1 MTKKL
6 TNDAKQAID
15 QHLKRDLAK
24 IDAGQR
30 FYVSDLDTNA
40 DLVTADYVDDYL
52 INDPVAKNFIH
63 SDNLRFSRQID
74 DIKTDVVTNDV
85 SSYIY
90 QKLLENPQI
99 CWNIREKDQD
109 FGFECAHDT
118 TALSLLSKEQ
128 MEDYKVVF
136 DLLKAL
142 QKATKNKNFSFDLAK
157 FEDYPSKN
165 MLVIAVK
172 YKFSEDSID
181 EILRLWIDPDDKYGE
196 PFSDFELEYK
206 ESSIQYL
213 DSNEIEML
221 TSYSKILKTLAKW
234 CTDHGIN

>member
-6 TNDAKQAID
+6 TKEAKQAID

-24 IDAGQR
+24 IDAGRR
-30 FYVSDLDTNA
+30 FYVSDLDANA
-40 DLVTADYVDDYL
+40 DLVITDYVDDYL
-52 INDPVAKNFIH
+52 INDPDAKNFIH

-85 SSYIY
+85 SAYIY

-128 MEDYKVVF
+128 IDDYTLVF
-136 DLLKAL
+136 DLLKVL
-142 QKATKNKNFSFDLAK
+142 QKATKNKNFSFDLAE
-157 FEDYPSKN
+157 FDDYPSKN

-172 YKFSEDSID
+172 YKFFENSID
-181 EILRLWIDPDDKYGE
+181 EILRLWIDPDDEYGE

-221 TSYSKILKTLAKW
+221 TGYSKILKTLAKW

>member
-6 TNDAKQAID
+6 TKEAKQAID

-24 IDAGQR
+24 IDAGRR

-52 INDPVAKNFIH
+52 INDPDAKNFIH

-99 CWNIREKDQD
+99 CWNIREKD
-109 FGFECAHDT
+109 
-118 TALSLLSKEQ
+118 
-128 MEDYKVVF
+128 
-136 DLLKAL
+136 
-142 QKATKNKNFSFDLAK
+142 
-157 FEDYPSKN
+157 
-165 MLVIAVK
+165 
-172 YKFSEDSID
+172 
-181 EILRLWIDPDDKYGE
+181 
-196 PFSDFELEYK
+196 
-206 ESSIQYL
+206 
-213 DSNEIEML
+213 
-221 TSYSKILKTLAKW
+221 
-234 CTDHGIN
+234 